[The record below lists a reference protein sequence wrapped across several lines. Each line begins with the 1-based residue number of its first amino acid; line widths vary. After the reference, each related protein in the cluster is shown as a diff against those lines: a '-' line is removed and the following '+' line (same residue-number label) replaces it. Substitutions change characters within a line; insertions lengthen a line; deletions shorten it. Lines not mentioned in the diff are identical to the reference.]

1 MRVSDV
7 MTKDVEM
14 ISGEK
19 SLMLA
24 ASKMRARNIGF
35 LPVVEDDSVVGVI
48 TDRDITLRG
57 LGEGRAPQLTKVRDA
72 MTPCVLSCYEDE
84 VLTNAAK
91 VMEENHV
98 RRLLVLDE
106 LRHVVGLLSL
116 EDLATHMSSDR
127 LLGTVFRHVTAS

>member
-14 ISGEK
+14 ISGER

-24 ASKMRARNIGF
+24 AAKMRARNIGF

-72 MTPCVLSCYEDE
+72 MTPSVLSCYEDE

-91 VMEENHV
+91 LMEENHV

-106 LRHVVGLLSL
+106 LRHVVGLISL
-116 EDLATHMSSDR
+116 EDLAAHMSSDR
-127 LLGTVFRHVTAS
+127 LLGTVFRNVAAN